1 MKEYVII
8 VRTDSYAGNFER
20 ELCAHLTG
28 IIGECEVGDDYV
40 DENIESIFD
49 QSVKSVPD
57 DNGCYRPVSLGG
69 CKKTREFTSNDVVIW
84 FDSIPTPEQQ
94 ALIKERALTFNKAA
108 AEHNQWHKKD
118 INIDSIIL
126 REIEV
131 NINSNDHVL

>member
-28 IIGECEVGDDYV
+28 IVGECEVGEEYA
-40 DENIESIFD
+40 DESIESIFED
-49 QSVKSVPD
+49 TVAHIPD
-57 DNGCYRPVSLGG
+57 DNGCRRPVSLGG
-69 CKKTREFTSNDVVIW
+69 CTKTAGFNGNDVVIW
-84 FDSIPTPEQQ
+84 LNGLPSTEQQ
-94 ALIKERALTFNKAA
+94 ELIKERALTFNKAA

-131 NINSNDHVL
+131 TITTNDHVL

>member
-28 IIGECEVGDDYV
+28 IVGDCEVGDDYV
-40 DENIESIFD
+40 DENVESIFEGI
-49 QSVKSVPD
+49 VKHMPD
-57 DNGCYRPVSLGG
+57 DNGTRRPVSLGG

-94 ALIKERALTFNKAA
+94 AIIKERAETFNQIHVIKY
-108 AEHNQWHKKD
+108 NWNKK
-118 INIDSIIL
+118 IKIESIIL
-126 REIEV
+126 REIDTT
-131 NINSNDHVL
+131 INSNDHVL